1 MIRRS
6 ESIAS
11 QPISTSIEPAEIE
24 AQQNDNQTSTRSE
37 QPTTSHQGTATQVS
51 EFNLQEQTTQAM
63 LQNQL
68 ADRGPGPITKDP
80 DDRPKVFHD
89 TPEII
94 RPTRQD
100 NVTPGPTPVPA
111 PIVVNTDLSL
121 NSHGP
126 EVEKFQAQLNQWRAN
141 QDPPLPPLK
150 EKGFF
155 GKETDAAVKDFQK
168 TVGLKSDGIAGGNT
182 KDRLVIENNSNF
194 QKLDADT
201 KNHIRTKLNEFQ
213 KDPVSRAN
221 LKKIATDPNLP
232 NLSKD
237 HQEKLLQI
245 WDKRRDNDITSEL
258 QKMIKS
264 PAWGQMDDKMKTG
277 VLDRLN
283 TKAKD
288 QVYTNNLTLMIDDP
302 RYKFDQY
309 TAKEKEKMLNVF
321 DNAGPLGRP
330 QVLKFMQKEVN
341 GVPAPLIQSPGTH
354 STALDQM
361 DKLASSP
368 LDSRILD
375 SKGKPVSKDQVME
388 DLLLEM
394 KDPKKN
400 INGAPG
406 ISPAVVAT
414 TQKMANETPGEY
426 ARLINELTTSG
437 QATLADGTVIRPS
450 DSAFREDGSGRSV
463 GERLLQSALSNK

>member
-1 MIRRS
+1 MIRRTDS
-6 ESIAS
+6 FVS
-11 QPISTSIEPAEIE
+11 QPISTSIEAAEIE
-24 AQQNDNQTSTRSE
+24 IGKKDNQTSTESE
-37 QPTTSHQGTATQVS
+37 QPTPWHQGTATQVS
-51 EFNLQEQTTQAM
+51 EFSLQEQTTQAM

-68 ADRGPGPITKDP
+68 ADRAPGQITKDP
-80 DDRPKVFHD
+80 DARPKD
-89 TPEII
+89 LPEII
-94 RPTRQD
+94 RPTRSD
-100 NVTPGPTPVPA
+100 NITLPPVPVPA
-111 PIVVNTDLSL
+111 PAPIVKSTDLSL
-121 NSHGP
+121 NSSGP

-141 QDPPLPPLK
+141 QNPPLPPLK

-182 KDRLVIENNSNF
+182 KDRLAIENNPNF
-194 QKLDADT
+194 QKLDSDAQ
-201 KNHIRTKLNEFQ
+201 NHIRTKLNEFQ
-213 KDPVSRAN
+213 KDPLSRAN
-221 LKKIATDPNLP
+221 LKKIATDPNLSS
-232 NLSKD
+232 LSKD

-245 WDKRRDNDITSEL
+245 WEKRKDNDITSEL

-283 TKAKD
+283 TNAKD

-309 TAKEKEKMLNVF
+309 TPKEKEKMLNVF
-321 DNAGPLGRP
+321 DNAGLFGRP
-330 QVLKFMQKEVN
+330 QVLKFMQKEIN
-341 GVPAPLIQSPGTH
+341 GVPAPLIQSPGTN
-354 STALDQM
+354 STALDQL

-375 SKGKPVSKDQVME
+375 SKGKPVPKDQIIE

-400 INGAPG
+400 INGG
-406 ISPAVVAT
+406 RGVSPAIVVE

-426 ARLINELTTSG
+426 ARLINELTTTG

-463 GERLLQSALSNK
+463 GERLLQSALMNR